1 MFKLRNIACGLALGI
16 SLLGGIDSATQPALS
31 QNANSEENTSTSP
44 IPDIPVWRIIG
55 VGTVLGVMWY
65 AAASVRI
72 MSGREWGIVETLGVP
87 PDDTYYETYGEL
99 PGWNLEKGFVIG
111 PGAHFLL
118 PGIHKLVA
126 RVPQNDERIRLFA
139 ALGANVSLELPDEVT
154 IVRTDIYA
162 TVRIFDPIKVIYSAP
177 NPVRGASLWQ
187 TVVEQE
193 LNSKVR
199 DVFVERNYENPLEE
213 DLTRIF
219 GESED
224 SGGPNISPEEKS
236 QRIAYGDP
244 LLVGARSL
252 NGEQIL
258 RRLGFVNRKKNPN
271 NKEEK
276 NDDYLRHD
284 QYLPQVKEPGEDS
297 QEDSQE
303 DSPPSETARPAGDIA
318 NDPKYKAGLPTVD
331 SAKRLEQTLYSYGIG
346 LTTGG
351 ISVNDVDTDDNYKAA
366 RAQKASRRRDAE
378 ANREV
383 EEISKQIQKTKAEQ
397 EKINM
402 EGIAAA
408 LKQASQGTE
417 LTEEQMAQLYHVLPR
432 TTEALQDANT
442 TIFGENPFEKVAA
455 IADSWVQQQNSRSS
469 SSNSEQ

>member
-1 MFKLRNIACGLALGI
+1 MVKLRNIACGLALGI

-31 QNANSEENTSTSP
+31 QNANSEKNTSTAP
-44 IPDIPVWRIIG
+44 IPDIPFWRIIG
-55 VGTVLGVMWY
+55 GGTVLGIMWY

-87 PDDTYYETYGEL
+87 PDDTYYETYGKL

-199 DVFVERNYENPLEE
+199 DVFVERNYENPVEE
-213 DLTRIF
+213 DVTRIF

-258 RRLGFVNRKKNPN
+258 RRLGFVNRKKDPN
-271 NKEEK
+271 NEEEK
-276 NDDYLRHD
+276 NDDYLRYD
-284 QYLPQVKEPGEDS
+284 DNLPEIKEPGGNS
-297 QEDSQE
+297 QEDS
-303 DSPPSETARPAGDIA
+303 SRSETERSTERIED
-318 NDPKYKAGLPTVD
+318 DPKYKAGLPTRE
-331 SAKRLEQTLYSYGIG
+331 SAYRLEQTLTSYGIG

-351 ISVNDVDTDDNYKAA
+351 ISVNDVDTDSNYKAA
-366 RAQKASRRRDAE
+366 RAQKAARRRDAE

-383 EEISKQIQKTKAEQ
+383 EEISKQVQKAKAEQ
-397 EKINM
+397 ERINM

-417 LTEEQMAQLYHVLPR
+417 LTEEQLAELYHVLPR

-455 IADSWVQQQNSRSS
+455 IANSWVQQQNSRPS

>member
-258 RRLGFVNRKKNPN
+258 RRLGFVNRKKHPDN
-271 NKEEK
+271 EEEE
-276 NDDYLRHD
+276 NDDYLYHD
-284 QYLPQVKEPGEDS
+284 DTLRSEKKKPRGDNQGDN
-297 QEDSQE
+297 
-303 DSPPSETARPAGDIA
+303 PPSETEGSTRRIED
-318 NDPKYKAGLPTVD
+318 DPKYKAGLPTLD
-331 SAKRLEQTLYSYGIG
+331 SAQRLEQTLHSYGIG

-366 RAQKASRRRDAE
+366 RAQKAARRREAE

-383 EEISKQIQKTKAEQ
+383 AEITQEVQKAKAVQQQID
-397 EKINM
+397 M
-402 EGIAAA
+402 EGIATS

-417 LTEEQMAQLYHVLPR
+417 LTEQQLAELYHVLPR
-432 TTEALQDANT
+432 TTEALQNANT

-455 IADSWVQQQNSRSS
+455 IANSWLQGQNSPSS